1 MPLLI
6 VLGIILN
13 IIGIVG
19 VILPALPGIVLNY
32 IALILLYIAKGEVE
46 YNLRMLIVFG
56 MLTLSVTLLDYI
68 LPLLGAKKYGAS
80 RMGVWGAVIGMLV
93 GILFFPPFGIIFGLL
108 IGAFLGELIAGKEQ
122 SQAFRAGFATFLG
135 SLTSMVVKLLL
146 AIVMTVYFLI
156 HLI

>member
-1 MPLLI
+1 MLI
-6 VLGIILN
+6 VIGIILN
-13 IIGIVG
+13 IIGIIG

-68 LPLLGAKKYGAS
+68 LPLLGARKYGAS

>member
-6 VLGIILN
+6 VIGLILN

-19 VILPALPGIVLNY
+19 VILPAFPGIVLNY
-32 IALILLYIAKGEVE
+32 IALILLYIAKGELE
-46 YNLRMLIVFG
+46 YSLRMLIVFG

-68 LPLLGAKKYGAS
+68 LPLLGARKYGAS

-93 GILFFPPFGIIFGLL
+93 GMIFFPPFGIIFGLL

-156 HLI
+156 YLI